1 MMQGDSIRRPG
12 VKAALLVAAVTLTGI
27 ASLLVGSS
35 WLTPAEVL
43 AGLFG
48 PQNEVNSIIV
58 REIRLPRVLLGL
70 MAGASLGLSGAA
82 LQGLLRNPLADPG
95 VIGVSA
101 SAGLGAVFAIYFG
114 LSSVFL
120 LAIPLL
126 AMAGALMATLV
137 LFALASRDTS
147 VLTLILAGI
156 GINGLAAAL
165 TSLVMNFAPTPFSL
179 LDMVMWMLG
188 SLSNRSFTDIALAG
202 PFMVLGWV
210 LMSGV
215 GQGLSALS
223 LGEDTAQTLGTD
235 LKRLRLQVILGT
247 AISVGAAVAVCGTI
261 GFIGLVVPH
270 IMRSF
275 FGHDPR
281 RILLPSAI
289 GGAIFLSLAD
299 MLTRIPLSGGELRL
313 GVVTAF
319 VGSPVF
325 LWIVIRTR
333 GVMR

>member
-1 MMQGDSIRRPG
+1 MSG
-12 VKAALLVAAVTLTGI
+12 VNQKNVRGAMPIFLGVGVVLIAF
-27 ASLLVGSS
+27 ASLLVGST
-35 WLTPAEVL
+35 WLSPGEVL
-43 AGLFG
+43 GGLFAG
-48 PQNEVNSIIV
+48 GEDINAIIV

-120 LAIPLL
+120 LAVPLL
-126 AMAGALMATLV
+126 AMAGALAATLV

-179 LDMVMWMLG
+179 LDMVMWLLG
-188 SLSNRSFTDIALAG
+188 SLANRSFTDIALAG

-210 LMSGV
+210 LMAGV

-223 LGEDTAQTLGTD
+223 LGEETAQTLGVD
-235 LKRLRLQVILGT
+235 LKRLRLQVVLGT

-270 IMRSF
+270 IMRYF
-275 FGHDPR
+275 YGQDPR
-281 RILLPSAI
+281 RILLPSAL
-289 GGAIFLSLAD
+289 GGAVFLSLAD

-325 LWIVIRTR
+325 LWVVIRTR
-333 GVMR
+333 EAMR

>member
-1 MMQGDSIRRPG
+1 MTRSDGKERQVSKSVLLAVSII
-12 VKAALLVAAVTLTGI
+12 LVGFL
-27 ASLLVGSS
+27 SLLVGSS
-35 WLTPAEVL
+35 WLSPGEVL
-43 AGLFG
+43 TGLFG
-48 PQNEVNSIIV
+48 SADDINTIIV
-58 REIRLPRVLLGL
+58 REIRLPRVMLGL

-114 LSSVFL
+114 LASVFV
-120 LAIPLL
+120 LAVPLL
-126 AMAGALMATLV
+126 AMAGALLATLV

-188 SLSNRSFTDIALAG
+188 SLSNKSFTDIALAG
-202 PFMVLGWV
+202 PFMVLGWL
-210 LMSGV
+210 LMGGV

-223 LGEDTAQTLGTD
+223 LGEDTAQTLGID
-235 LKRLRLQVILGT
+235 LKRLRLRVILGT
-247 AISVGAAVAVCGTI
+247 AVSVGAAVAVCGTI

-270 IMRSF
+270 IMRAF

-299 MLTRIPLSGGELRL
+299 MLTRVPLPGGELRL

-333 GVMR
+333 EVMR

>member
-1 MMQGDSIRRPG
+1 MTGVSIKRGRRALPVLLGAG
-12 VKAALLVAAVTLTGI
+12 VLIIAF
-27 ASLLVGSS
+27 ASLLVGST
-35 WLTPAEVL
+35 WLTPGEVL
-43 AGLFG
+43 GGLFASG
-48 PQNEVNSIIV
+48 EDINAIIV

-114 LSSVFL
+114 LSSIFL
-120 LAIPLL
+120 LAVPLL
-126 AMAGALMATLV
+126 AMTGALAATLV
-137 LFALASRDTS
+137 LFVLASRDAS
-147 VLTLILAGI
+147 ILTLILAGI
-156 GINGLAAAL
+156 GINGLAVAL

-179 LDMVMWMLG
+179 LDMVMWLLG
-188 SLSNRSFTDIALAG
+188 SLANRSFTDIALAG
-202 PFMVLGWV
+202 PFMILGWT
-210 LMSGV
+210 LMAGV

-223 LGEDTAQTLGTD
+223 LGEETAQTLGVD
-235 LKRLRLQVILGT
+235 LRRLRLQVILGT

-270 IMRSF
+270 IMRHF

-281 RILLPSAI
+281 RILLPSAL
-289 GGAIFLSLAD
+289 GGAVFLSLAD

-333 GVMR
+333 EAMR